1 MSKKYAI
8 FLITL
13 FCLFLGGFGA
23 ALFILPDRDFSDLE
37 NRTLTQFTPPK
48 LGENGNI
55 FNGEFMEK
63 FEDYV
68 TDQFPLRDAFVGL
81 KAMSER
87 ALGKQENNN
96 VFFGKEDTLLSKFS
110 EPDMEQVEKNIQAVN
125 DFGRNAPVTVY
136 FSLIPSSTAI
146 WSDRL
151 PANAPTLDQKAFI
164 EQLAGEVTDAIYYD
178 TYSTLWDHREEDIY
192 YRTDHHWTTLGAYYG
207 YEALMDNLGM
217 EATPLDSYT
226 PTVVTDQFYGTTFS
240 SSGVRWVA
248 PDTITTYVPED
259 GITVESNFTGTMEAG
274 RLYAPEY
281 LDKKDKYSYFL
292 GGVQPLCVIRTQNT
306 DAPKLLIVR
315 DSYSDSL
322 APFLTANFSEI
333 HLIDLRYNKTSI
345 QDYIVENDIDTAL
358 VLYSLS
364 NFVSDN
370 NLFLLGR

>member
-23 ALFILPDRDFSDLE
+23 ALFILPDREFSELE

-48 LGENGNI
+48 LGEDGNI

-81 KAMSER
+81 KAASEL
-87 ALGKQENNN
+87 ALGKQENNS
-96 VFFGKEDTLLSKFS
+96 VFFGAEDTLLNKFS

-125 DFGRNAPVTVY
+125 TFGKNAPVTVY

-151 PANAPTLDQKAFI
+151 PENAPTLDQKALI
-164 EQLAGEVTDAIYYD
+164 DQLAGEVTDAIYYD
-178 TYSTLWDHREEDIY
+178 TYSFLWDHREEDIY

-226 PTVVTDQFYGTTFS
+226 PTVVTDEFYGTIFS
-240 SSGVRWVA
+240 SSGVRWVK

-259 GITVESNFTGTMEAG
+259 GITVESNFTGTMEEG

-281 LDKKDKYSYFL
+281 LEKKDKYSYFL
-292 GGVQPLCVIRTQNT
+292 GGVQPLCVIRTEHA
-306 DAPKLLIVR
+306 DAPKLLIIR

-333 HLIDLRYNKTSI
+333 HLIDLRYNRTSI
-345 QDYIVENDIDTAL
+345 NDYIVENDIDCAL

-370 NLFLLGR
+370 NLFLLAR